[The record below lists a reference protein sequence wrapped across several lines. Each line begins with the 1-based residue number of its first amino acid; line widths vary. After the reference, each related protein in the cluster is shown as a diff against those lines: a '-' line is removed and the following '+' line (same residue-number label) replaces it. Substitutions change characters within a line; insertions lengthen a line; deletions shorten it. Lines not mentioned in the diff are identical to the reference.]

1 MTQTLVRRRPRLLPA
16 LAITPLLRWAVSV
29 HSVHDDDPWRTTCA
43 CGHALWPNATRPSGR
58 CSGCDQRI
66 GAPPYSVEAAAG
78 LAAIALALTGQS
90 GWALAAY
97 AWWTATMIVLA
108 FVDLAVM
115 LLPLRISAVSAAG
128 FLILLAAAGDW
139 HAWRR
144 ATTAA
149 IVLAVLLTVLALAA
163 HGQLGWGDVGLVV
176 PFAAALGWESWWSV
190 YAGVLLGFGSAAL
203 FAMTRRNMR
212 HLPTGTPLP
221 LGPFL
226 IASAVTVL
234 VWP

>member
-1 MTQTLVRRRPRLLPA
+1 ME
-16 LAITPLLRWAVSV
+16 
-29 HSVHDDDPWRTTCA
+29 
-43 CGHALWPNATRPSGR
+43 AT
-58 CSGCDQRI
+58 
-66 GAPPYSVEAAAG
+66 AG
-78 LAAIALALTGQS
+78 LAAIALALTGPS

-115 LLPLRISAVSAAG
+115 LLPLRISIASAAG
-128 FLILLAAAGDW
+128 VLILLAAAADW

-144 ATTAA
+144 AATAA
-149 IVLAVLLTVLALAA
+149 IVLAVLLAILAVAA
-163 HGQLGWGDVGLVV
+163 HGQLGWGDVGFVV

-190 YAGVLLGFGSAAL
+190 YTGVLLGFGSAAL
-203 FAMTRRNMR
+203 FAIARRKMR
-212 HLPTGTPLP
+212 RLPPGSTLP

-226 IASAVTVL
+226 IASAMTVL